1 MSPFRFNEKYLSQIP
16 ALQLLINTGDE
27 IVLRFL
33 RSFAAKISPLSIR
46 VYSRSFAVNNL
57 PAKNHCRFA
66 SFLNTEKHFR
76 LSLRSVRN
84 YSDNSL
90 LSWSASSFVSF
101 CENRPQGKDRLEALS
116 HVFFLRGLRFFCGQK
131 FIHSR
136 LNMPDQKIRTP
147 SMEHLNE

>member
-16 ALQLLINTGDE
+16 ALQLLINSGDE

-33 RSFAAKISPLSIR
+33 RSFAAKISSLFIR

-57 PAKNHCRFA
+57 PAKNH
-66 SFLNTEKHFR
+66 
-76 LSLRSVRN
+76 SVRN

-101 CENRPQGKDRLEALS
+101 CENRPQGQDRLEALS